1 MLSVLANL
9 GAQVQSGGP
18 LSEEGGVFWVSLP
31 AASLETAV
39 TRFSRL
45 GYTSAIDTLV
55 PARNRYRSRSRH
67 DFVSWRSQLFELERL
82 YEENANTAR
91 HRTPDRRSFDLED
104 SGGSVR
110 SIRGYRGG
118 SGPLTRRGLP
128 FYDAR
133 LLVNIA
139 LSQPGSSLLDSFA
152 GIGGIVIEALSSG
165 SRTFSLD
172 VDPTLRFG
180 LTRLGSRHCVADA
193 RQLPYRDRSIAS
205 IATEPP
211 YHSTATP
218 AVQDA
223 LGEFERVLT
232 NGGRVA
238 MLCGSA
244 QAPLIGNAA
253 NSLGLEEQL
262 SFPIDRKGTSCV
274 LFLWQKR

>member
-9 GAQVQSGGP
+9 GAQVQAGGP

-31 AASLETAV
+31 AASLETAL

-55 PARNRYRSRSRH
+55 PARNKHRSRSQH
-67 DFVSWRSQLFELERL
+67 DLVSWRSQLFELERL
-82 YEENANTAR
+82 YEEDADAAR
-91 HRTPDRRSFDLED
+91 DRGPDRRSFDLED
-104 SGGSVR
+104 GGGSVR

-118 SGPLTRRGLP
+118 SGPLNRRGLP

-133 LLVNIA
+133 ILVNIA
-139 LSQPGSSLLDSFA
+139 LSQPRSSLLDPFA

-165 SRTFSLD
+165 SRAFSLD

-193 RQLPYRDRSIAS
+193 RQLPYRDGSIAS

-211 YHSTATP
+211 YHSTATT
-218 AVQDA
+218 AVQEA

-232 NGGRVA
+232 HGGRVA

-274 LFLWQKR
+274 LFLWQKT